1 MDTISVRIEK
11 SGRVLIPAVIRRR
24 LNLEEGNEVLLRIDG
39 TGIQMGT
46 RQQALDRIQK
56 RLRQYI
62 PENRVLSEELI
73 EERRAEADR
82 EDRQ

>member
-24 LNLEEGNEVLLRIDG
+24 LNLEEGNEVLLRIDD

-62 PENRVLSEELI
+62 PEDRVLSEELI

>member
-62 PENRVLSEELI
+62 PEDRVLSEELI

>member
-1 MDTISVRIEK
+1 MDTIAVRIEK